1 MSATPMAVDRLRSHL
16 LAGKV
21 RHRRARPFTYQLE
34 HDVFYFAL
42 DLAELDAVAARLR
55 LVGRNRRSVVGFRDA
70 DHLPTP
76 ATDLD
81 ADVRAHLR
89 AEGEDPSGWRITLI
103 TNLRVLGYVFNPAS
117 FYLCRDAAGALR
129 VVIVEVHN
137 TFGERHLY
145 TLRPGGAG
153 GEAPSLGAAPS
164 PAPDGAVAEPGPFGA
179 SMAKAFFVSPFI
191 SLDGR
196 YAVHVRDEED
206 GVRIAIA
213 LRQDGEVMLS
223 TSMLLERRP
232 LTDRSLLRLLL
243 RHPFMTQRTMALIHL
258 HAIRLW
264 LRGARFY
271 RHGDVAK
278 ARAEA
283 GRAQAARTEAGHA
296 GVPGR

>member
-1 MSATPMAVDRLRSHL
+1 MAAHQMTSHL

-55 LVGRNRRSVVGFRDA
+55 LVGRNRRSIVGFRDA

-81 ADVRAHLR
+81 ADIRAHLR
-89 AEGEDPSGWRITLI
+89 VEDEDPSGWRITLI

-117 FYLCRDAAGALR
+117 FFLCRDAAGALR

-145 TLRPGGAG
+145 TLRPAALP
-153 GEAPSLGAAPS
+153 GEAPS
-164 PAPDGAVAEPGPFGA
+164 PAPGGAIAAPGPFGA

-191 SLDGR
+191 SVDGR
-196 YAVHVRDEED
+196 YAVHVRDDDE
-206 GVRIAIA
+206 GVRIAIV

-232 LTDRSLLRLLL
+232 LTDRNLLRLLL

-271 RHGDVAK
+271 RHSDAAK

-283 GRAQAARTEAGHA
+283 GRPEAGHA
-296 GVPGR
+296 GAPGR